1 MRAELIGMQ
10 KDDLSIKSLYDLLP
24 KYRDGLV
31 GTGEY
36 NPVSQILSGQQYVTD
51 PDQLDAVRR
60 QTIKMVDAAIA
71 SIKTQDAE
79 PVLQENLA
87 RLPEKESSEATPTA
101 HHTAPPRFSR
111 RVWDDFR
118 GRPPIEQ
125 ITIAVAVLGA
135 LGTAIGYF
143 YQSWL
148 TPALKYFH
156 IGDRNSETASIFVD
170 CNDGQ
175 VPRVF
180 PANGRFY
187 VTTIYPTLIN
197 DNNVYLALGFHS
209 GSPGAATLP
218 PDIVQ
223 WAQEC
228 TLTNYGSSPIFN
240 IVVPIRVTFREA
252 HHPPNQTDGWQ
263 SGPVKAVK
271 TTSLPIAKIDAGKD
285 YPFVFYLTTQ
295 TPDFVDLDFLDKAIL
310 QEGGDKENK
319 TGRLIVS
326 ANSRIHFSPNETFQM
341 KSP

>member
-1 MRAELIGMQ
+1 MSDLNPFFLNSLRKMRAELIGMQ

-31 GTGEY
+31 GTGVY

-101 HHTAPPRFSR
+101 HHTALPRFSR

-148 TPALKYFH
+148 TPALPH
-156 IGDRNSETASIFVD
+156 
-170 CNDGQ
+170 
-175 VPRVF
+175 
-180 PANGRFY
+180 
-187 VTTIYPTLIN
+187 
-197 DNNVYLALGFHS
+197 
-209 GSPGAATLP
+209 
-218 PDIVQ
+218 
-223 WAQEC
+223 W
-228 TLTNYGSSPIFN
+228 
-240 IVVPIRVTFREA
+240 
-252 HHPPNQTDGWQ
+252 
-263 SGPVKAVK
+263 
-271 TTSLPIAKIDAGKD
+271 
-285 YPFVFYLTTQ
+285 
-295 TPDFVDLDFLDKAIL
+295 
-310 QEGGDKENK
+310 
-319 TGRLIVS
+319 
-326 ANSRIHFSPNETFQM
+326 
-341 KSP
+341 